1 MIVQASAQFQAH
13 DYQVIGIGQA
23 SGQFANSLRC
33 QMIFANSAEMT
44 IDVYNELN
52 EKPCFQGFMQI
63 ELNILIFDTIEKLIL
78 KYTDII

>member
-13 DYQVIGIGQA
+13 DCQVIGIGQA

-52 EKPCFQGFMQI
+52 EKPCFQGFMQT